1 MSKVYAK
8 YYHKRVHSWN
18 KAEQKIRIT
27 GFSFL
32 RTFGNNFP
40 AHSLRRQG
48 QEASFLNCALLAGIF
63 NHLPVKE
70 ERASLTRGGNKAG
83 DMELTRDLLKIDPA
97 KGTDQMEH
105 GEGEGGQTLGV
116 TLAQFERAWRDIEW
130 KREATVSLRHLP
142 PIPSLNF
149 NGHGEDK
156 GFGTAE

>member
-97 KGTDQMEH
+97 KGTDQIEH
-105 GEGEGGQTLGV
+105 GVSKEKAAKRLGLPWPSSSEPGGISNGNV
-116 TLAQFERAWRDIEW
+116 
-130 KREATVSLRHLP
+130 KRRCLY
-142 PIPSLNF
+142 
-149 NGHGEDK
+149 
-156 GFGTAE
+156 GTCRPFRL